1 LSALANGGMITRGAA
16 VQAGL
21 ALRLVQRVPEDGG
34 PPRVEAPALLENR
47 RLTVLG
53 VPVARLPRLPW
64 PPTPE
69 MAQ

>member
-1 LSALANGGMITRGAA
+1 